1 MNQTKQG
8 RSARPVSAVRTV
20 AYLGLVFGPATGV
33 ISAADVTSI
42 YDVPLMFHAQGLDE
56 KIAELAANGDLDA
69 IKLLNER
76 MQDREEL
83 KLRKKLFGV

>member
-1 MNQTKQG
+1 MDKTELKKI
-8 RSARPVSAVRTV
+8 AETCVSMMKNE
-20 AYLGLVFGPATGV
+20 GV
-33 ISAADVTSI
+33 
-42 YDVPLMFHAQGLDE
+42 LEQAQLKADE

>member
-1 MNQTKQG
+1 MDKTELNKIAETC
-8 RSARPVSAVRTV
+8 VSMVKNGGI
-20 AYLGLVFGPATGV
+20 LEQ
-33 ISAADVTSI
+33 
-42 YDVPLMFHAQGLDE
+42 AQLEADE

>member
-1 MNQTKQG
+1 MDKTELKKI
-8 RSARPVSAVRTV
+8 AETCVSMMKN
-20 AYLGLVFGPATGV
+20 GGV
-33 ISAADVTSI
+33 
-42 YDVPLMFHAQGLDE
+42 LEQAQLKADE

-76 MQDREEL
+76 MQGREEL

>member
-1 MNQTKQG
+1 MTNQTNQIDKMDKTELKKI
-8 RSARPVSAVRTV
+8 AETCVSIMKN
-20 AYLGLVFGPATGV
+20 GGV
-33 ISAADVTSI
+33 
-42 YDVPLMFHAQGLDE
+42 LEQAQLEADE

>member
-1 MNQTKQG
+1 MDKTELKKI
-8 RSARPVSAVRTV
+8 AEICVSMVKN
-20 AYLGLVFGPATGV
+20 GGV
-33 ISAADVTSI
+33 
-42 YDVPLMFHAQGLDE
+42 LEQAQLEADE

>member
-1 MNQTKQG
+1 MTNQTNQIDKMDKTELKKI
-8 RSARPVSAVRTV
+8 AETCVSMMKN
-20 AYLGLVFGPATGV
+20 GGV
-33 ISAADVTSI
+33 
-42 YDVPLMFHAQGLDE
+42 LEQAQLKADE

-76 MQDREEL
+76 MQDCEEL

>member
-1 MNQTKQG
+1 MTNQTNQMDKAKLQKI
-8 RSARPVSAVRTV
+8 AETCVSMVKN
-20 AYLGLVFGPATGV
+20 GGV
-33 ISAADVTSI
+33 
-42 YDVPLMFHAQGLDE
+42 LEQAQLEADE

>member
-1 MNQTKQG
+1 MTNQTNQIDKMDKTELQKI
-8 RSARPVSAVRTV
+8 AETCVSMVKNGGI
-20 AYLGLVFGPATGV
+20 LEQ
-33 ISAADVTSI
+33 
-42 YDVPLMFHAQGLDE
+42 AQLKADE

-69 IKLLNER
+69 IKLLSER

>member
-1 MNQTKQG
+1 MDKTELNKIAETC
-8 RSARPVSAVRTV
+8 
-20 AYLGLVFGPATGV
+20 
-33 ISAADVTSI
+33 ISMVKNGGI
-42 YDVPLMFHAQGLDE
+42 LEQAQLDADE

-69 IKLLNER
+69 IKLLSER

>member
-1 MNQTKQG
+1 MDKTELKKI
-8 RSARPVSAVRTV
+8 AETCVSMMKN
-20 AYLGLVFGPATGV
+20 GGV
-33 ISAADVTSI
+33 
-42 YDVPLMFHAQGLDE
+42 LEQAQLKADE
-56 KIAELAANGDLDA
+56 KIAELVANGDLDA

>member
-1 MNQTKQG
+1 MDKTELQKIVETC
-8 RSARPVSAVRTV
+8 VSMVKN
-20 AYLGLVFGPATGV
+20 GGV
-33 ISAADVTSI
+33 
-42 YDVPLMFHAQGLDE
+42 LEQAQLKADE

-76 MQDREEL
+76 MQDCEEL

>member
-1 MNQTKQG
+1 MTNQINQMDKTELQKIAEN
-8 RSARPVSAVRTV
+8 RV
-20 AYLGLVFGPATGV
+20 
-33 ISAADVTSI
+33 
-42 YDVPLMFHAQGLDE
+42 LMELNGGMLEIAQLKADE

-69 IKLLNER
+69 IKLLSER

>member
-1 MNQTKQG
+1 MDETELRKIVETC
-8 RSARPVSAVRTV
+8 VSIVKN
-20 AYLGLVFGPATGV
+20 G
-33 ISAADVTSI
+33 DV
-42 YDVPLMFHAQGLDE
+42 LEQAQLKADE

>member
-1 MNQTKQG
+1 MTNQIDKMDKTELQKI
-8 RSARPVSAVRTV
+8 AETCVSMVKNGGI
-20 AYLGLVFGPATGV
+20 LEQ
-33 ISAADVTSI
+33 
-42 YDVPLMFHAQGLDE
+42 AQLEADE

-76 MQDREEL
+76 IQDREEL

>member
-1 MNQTKQG
+1 MMKNG
-8 RSARPVSAVRTV
+8 
-20 AYLGLVFGPATGV
+20 GV
-33 ISAADVTSI
+33 
-42 YDVPLMFHAQGLDE
+42 LEQAQLKADE

>member
-1 MNQTKQG
+1 MTNQTNQIDKMDKTELKKI
-8 RSARPVSAVRTV
+8 AETCVSMVKNGGI
-20 AYLGLVFGPATGV
+20 LEQ
-33 ISAADVTSI
+33 
-42 YDVPLMFHAQGLDE
+42 AQLKADE

-69 IKLLNER
+69 IKLLSER

>member
-1 MNQTKQG
+1 MTNQTNQLDKMDKTELKKI
-8 RSARPVSAVRTV
+8 AETCVSIVKN
-20 AYLGLVFGPATGV
+20 GGV
-33 ISAADVTSI
+33 
-42 YDVPLMFHAQGLDE
+42 LEQAQLEADE

>member
-1 MNQTKQG
+1 MDKTELRKI
-8 RSARPVSAVRTV
+8 AETCVSVV
-20 AYLGLVFGPATGV
+20 KNGGV
-33 ISAADVTSI
+33 
-42 YDVPLMFHAQGLDE
+42 LELAQLEADE

-83 KLRKKLFGV
+83 KLRKELFGV

>member
-1 MNQTKQG
+1 MDKTELKKI
-8 RSARPVSAVRTV
+8 AEICVSIVKN
-20 AYLGLVFGPATGV
+20 GGV
-33 ISAADVTSI
+33 
-42 YDVPLMFHAQGLDE
+42 LEQAQLEADE

>member
-1 MNQTKQG
+1 MDKTELQKIAETC
-8 RSARPVSAVRTV
+8 VSMVKNGGI
-20 AYLGLVFGPATGV
+20 LEQ
-33 ISAADVTSI
+33 
-42 YDVPLMFHAQGLDE
+42 AQLEADE

>member
-1 MNQTKQG
+1 MDKMELQKIAETC
-8 RSARPVSAVRTV
+8 VSMVEN
-20 AYLGLVFGPATGV
+20 GGV
-33 ISAADVTSI
+33 
-42 YDVPLMFHAQGLDE
+42 LEQAQLEADE

-83 KLRKKLFGV
+83 KLRKELFGV

>member
-1 MNQTKQG
+1 MDKTELQKIAGTC
-8 RSARPVSAVRTV
+8 VSMVKN
-20 AYLGLVFGPATGV
+20 GGV
-33 ISAADVTSI
+33 
-42 YDVPLMFHAQGLDE
+42 LEQAQLKADE

-76 MQDREEL
+76 KQDREEL

>member
-1 MNQTKQG
+1 MTNQIDKMDKTELQKITETC
-8 RSARPVSAVRTV
+8 VSMVKN
-20 AYLGLVFGPATGV
+20 GGV
-33 ISAADVTSI
+33 
-42 YDVPLMFHAQGLDE
+42 LEQAQLKADE
-56 KIAELAANGDLDA
+56 KIAKLAANGNLDA

>member
-1 MNQTKQG
+1 MDKTELKKIAETCVLIVKNG
-8 RSARPVSAVRTV
+8 
-20 AYLGLVFGPATGV
+20 GV
-33 ISAADVTSI
+33 
-42 YDVPLMFHAQGLDE
+42 LEQAQLEADE

>member
-1 MNQTKQG
+1 MDKAKLQKIAETC
-8 RSARPVSAVRTV
+8 VSMVKN
-20 AYLGLVFGPATGV
+20 GGV
-33 ISAADVTSI
+33 
-42 YDVPLMFHAQGLDE
+42 LEQAQLEADE

>member
-1 MNQTKQG
+1 MINQINQKKQMDKMDKTELQKI
-8 RSARPVSAVRTV
+8 AETCVSMVKNGGI
-20 AYLGLVFGPATGV
+20 LEQ
-33 ISAADVTSI
+33 
-42 YDVPLMFHAQGLDE
+42 AQLEADE

-76 MQDREEL
+76 IQDREEL

>member
-1 MNQTKQG
+1 MDKTELQKIAETC
-8 RSARPVSAVRTV
+8 VSMVKN
-20 AYLGLVFGPATGV
+20 GGV
-33 ISAADVTSI
+33 
-42 YDVPLMFHAQGLDE
+42 LEQAQLEADE
-56 KIAELAANGDLDA
+56 KIAELVANGDLDA